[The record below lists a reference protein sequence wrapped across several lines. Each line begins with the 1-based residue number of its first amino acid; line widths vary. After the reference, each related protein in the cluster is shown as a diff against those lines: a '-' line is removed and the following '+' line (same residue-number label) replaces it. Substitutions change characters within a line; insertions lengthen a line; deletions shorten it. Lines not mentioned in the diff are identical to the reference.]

1 MRTLIAED
9 DPLAQQ
15 LMLKYLS
22 AYSECDVALDG
33 EEAIRAFRL
42 AQKDN
47 RPYDLVLMDIMMPH
61 VNGQEALLKIREM
74 EKNAGVVG
82 SAEVKVIMTT
92 ALGDPKTVVKSYYKS
107 GATAYM
113 VKPVEKEKLLAELR
127 NLGLIS

>member
-9 DPLAQQ
+9 DPIAQK
-15 LMLKYLS
+15 LMVKYLS
-22 AYSECDVALDG
+22 AHGEWDVAVDG

-47 RPYDLVLMDIMMPH
+47 RPYDLVLMDIMMPN

-74 EKNAGVVG
+74 EKNIGIVG
-82 SAEVKVIMTT
+82 SSEVKVIMTT
-92 ALGDPKTVVKSYYKS
+92 ALGDPKTVVESYYKS
-107 GATAYM
+107 GATSYL
-113 VKPVEKEKLLAELR
+113 VKPVEKEKLLTELR